1 MTSDRSSAPGMRQL
15 FVSRSLGLCELVK
28 CYQVEQYA
36 SADELDQ
43 EFVDFMTLEGFVSH
57 MEATVSSKKGP
68 SSQTFSKKNRV
79 DFRYFRDD
87 IFPLISDKVT
97 CKLVMIKES

>member
-1 MTSDRSSAPGMRQL
+1 MTGDRSSTPGMRQL
-15 FVSRSLGLCELVK
+15 FVSRSIGLCELVK
-28 CYQVEQYA
+28 CYQAEQYT
-36 SADELDQ
+36 SADELEQ
-43 EFVDFMTLEGFVSH
+43 ELVDFMTLESFVSH
-57 MEATVSSKKGP
+57 MEATVSSKKG
-68 SSQTFSKKNRV
+68 SSSKIFSKKNRV